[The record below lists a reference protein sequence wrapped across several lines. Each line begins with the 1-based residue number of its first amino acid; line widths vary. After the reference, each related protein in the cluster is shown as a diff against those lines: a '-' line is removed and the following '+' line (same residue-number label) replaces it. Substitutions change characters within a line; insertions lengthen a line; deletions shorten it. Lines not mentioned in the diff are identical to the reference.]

1 MSNVRSTRF
10 NRGNNLSKL
19 INQERELLEENG
31 TSVSVQDNDDV
42 INLLFNE
49 DDEED
54 EDMKVSNEEINNN
67 DDEFSASGSSSD
79 DDSSDY
85 DDSDNETNKKR
96 KRKQNLL
103 KSKAGFKR
111 SKDIPILIKRKST
124 KSTNNKRSRASS
136 ESVEAIDLM
145 STENRRTSSR
155 KSALENRLKVY
166 NNLKEKEEN
175 RVKNFARHNAWRS
188 KKIEL
193 KLTQEDRMKE
203 ALETEKINIA
213 SLQRF
218 REVEIYQ
225 KLQREELHKRNKI
238 KFTNFEKILRF
249 SSEETLVTPEDDL
262 KLYEIQTQNILNHLN
277 RSAKRKYLKEE
288 EEKQQQIKEILGI
301 SSNAEQE
308 TENNTDIKTD
318 SIKENII
325 EQPLQGPSNKVSRNI
340 LSLYY
345 FNSEEKM
352 TSSDLKAHF
361 NFNKLNSDTN
371 SAGSSYMKRIVYCK
385 KTDGEDNLVE
395 PANQSL
401 VTSKQLQSL
410 MSTFMEFGS
419 FDSFSKTKDVVDKD
433 VTDKDE
439 KKSLKYMLPP
449 SLFYKNLHDNNT
461 NNVKKNCYLKCNE
474 KVKYIDPKL
483 NIAYSDLEVYKN
495 LNSMIN
501 YKGGFKWIS
510 FNGNNGMYINEQ
522 TEHAKGVPLGF

>member
-1 MSNVRSTRF
+1 MSNVRSRRS

-31 TSVSVQDNDDV
+31 TSISLQDNDDV

-54 EDMKVSNEEINNN
+54 VDMEVSNEEINNN

-79 DDSSDY
+79 DDSSEY

-96 KRKQNLL
+96 KRKQQL
-103 KSKAGFKR
+103 KSKTGFKR

-124 KSTNNKRSRASS
+124 KSTNNKRSKASS
-136 ESVEAIDLM
+136 ESVEPIDLM

-203 ALETEKINIA
+203 ALETEKINTA

-262 KLYEIQTQNILNHLN
+262 KLYEIQTQNILKHLN

-308 TENNTDIKTD
+308 TENNKEIKMD
-318 SIKENII
+318 GIKENII

-361 NFNKLNSDTN
+361 NFNKLNSDA
-371 SAGSSYMKRIVYCK
+371 SSVGSSCMKRIVYCK
-385 KTDGEDNLVE
+385 KTESDDNLIE

-410 MSTFMEFGS
+410 MATFMEFGN
-419 FDSFSKTKDVVDKD
+419 FDSFSKTKDVVDED

-495 LNSMIN
+495 LNAMIN
-501 YKGGFKWIS
+501 NKGGFKWIS
-510 FNGNNGMYINEQ
+510 VNNNNGMYINEQ
-522 TEHAKGVPLGF
+522 IDHAKGVPLGF

>member
-1 MSNVRSTRF
+1 MSNVRSRRS

-31 TSVSVQDNDDV
+31 TSISLQDNDDV

-54 EDMKVSNEEINNN
+54 VDMEVSNEEINNN

-79 DDSSDY
+79 DDDSEY

-96 KRKQNLL
+96 KRKQQQL
-103 KSKAGFKR
+103 KSKTGFKR

-136 ESVEAIDLM
+136 ESVEPIDLM

-175 RVKNFARHNAWRS
+175 RVKNFARHNSWRS

-262 KLYEIQTQNILNHLN
+262 KLYEIQTQNIVKHLN
-277 RSAKRKYLKEE
+277 RSAK
-288 EEKQQQIKEILGI
+288 
-301 SSNAEQE
+301 
-308 TENNTDIKTD
+308 
-318 SIKENII
+318 
-325 EQPLQGPSNKVSRNI
+325 
-340 LSLYY
+340 
-345 FNSEEKM
+345 
-352 TSSDLKAHF
+352 
-361 NFNKLNSDTN
+361 
-371 SAGSSYMKRIVYCK
+371 
-385 KTDGEDNLVE
+385 
-395 PANQSL
+395 
-401 VTSKQLQSL
+401 
-410 MSTFMEFGS
+410 
-419 FDSFSKTKDVVDKD
+419 
-433 VTDKDE
+433 
-439 KKSLKYMLPP
+439 
-449 SLFYKNLHDNNT
+449 
-461 NNVKKNCYLKCNE
+461 
-474 KVKYIDPKL
+474 
-483 NIAYSDLEVYKN
+483 
-495 LNSMIN
+495 
-501 YKGGFKWIS
+501 
-510 FNGNNGMYINEQ
+510 
-522 TEHAKGVPLGF
+522 